1 MTLDKTPET
10 IQTMFNMI
18 SEKYDFMNNII
29 SFGMQYFIK
38 KNCIKQLVINLNSN
52 VLDLCCGTGDLA
64 KLLKRYNP
72 NSSVTGMD
80 FSVKM
85 IEIAKN
91 RIEGVRFLQGDAT
104 NLPYAD
110 NTFDAVTMGFG
121 LRNIQNAEKT
131 IEEVYRVLKPNG
143 KFLHLDFGEKNVLSS
158 IYDKVIMFIVRI
170 FSNDIFAYKYLID
183 SKKMFPIPEELIK
196 IFEKRGLKL
205 LKRKDYLF
213 KTISCQ
219 IYEK

>member
-91 RIEGVRFLQGDAT
+91 RIES
-104 NLPYAD
+104 
-110 NTFDAVTMGFG
+110 M
-121 LRNIQNAEKT
+121 
-131 IEEVYRVLKPNG
+131 
-143 KFLHLDFGEKNVLSS
+143 
-158 IYDKVIMFIVRI
+158 
-170 FSNDIFAYKYLID
+170 
-183 SKKMFPIPEELIK
+183 
-196 IFEKRGLKL
+196 
-205 LKRKDYLF
+205 LF
-213 KTISCQ
+213 
-219 IYEK
+219 